1 MTELLKCPI
10 CGQPTRVY
18 MGNARK
24 DKLCA
29 KHADELKAGRIV
41 VNEEGLFVE
50 PKTGKVLNA
59 NYDQPKKTFVK
70 EKKEIKE
77 TKTESDDAVVVKCI
91 ACGKETKNGN
101 LFCGP
106 CYYKFRDK
114 KLLVEITNCK
124 EITILDDSYEGK
136 FTCTDGHIV
145 KSKSEMI
152 IDNWLFDHNIPHA
165 YEKKLPIDNDEKH
178 DLHPDFC
185 LPGYGEDTDD
195 IYIEYW
201 GYNEKNIEYTK
212 SKNYKMKIYKNL
224 KVTVICL
231 EEKDIMDIS
240 ASLSRKLKFYKKGQI
255 NE

>member
-1 MTELLKCPI
+1 MSQELKCPI

-24 DKLCA
+24 DRLCA
-29 KHADELKAGRIV
+29 KHAEQLKAGKI
-41 VNEEGLFVE
+41 E
-50 PKTGKVLNA
+50 LNA
-59 NYDQPKKTFVK
+59 NGEYVDKQTGNLLTAKNAVLS
-70 EKKEIKE
+70 EKSPQNS
-77 TKTESDDAVVVKCI
+77 TKITNNDENKAMTPKCI
-91 ACGKETKNGN
+91 ACGKETKPGY
-101 LFCGP
+101 LFCTG
-106 CYYKFRDK
+106 CFKKYVDK
-114 KLLVEITNCK
+114 KLLVEITGCR

-152 IDNWLFDHNIPHA
+152 IDNWLFDHNISHA
-165 YEKKLPIDNDEKH
+165 YEKKLPIDANENH

-185 LPGYGEDTDD
+185 LPGYGDDPDD

-212 SKNYKMKIYKNL
+212 SKNYKMKKYKEL
-224 KVTVICL
+224 RVTVICL
-231 EEKDIMDIS
+231 EEKDIMDIN
-240 ASLSRKLKFYKKGQI
+240 ASLSRKLKFYKKGVI

>member
-1 MTELLKCPI
+1 MNNELKCPI

-29 KHADELKAGRIV
+29 KHADELKAGRII
-41 VNEEGLFVE
+41 VNDEGLFQE
-50 PKTGKVLNA
+50 PKTGKILNKD
-59 NYDQPKKTFVK
+59 YKEPVK
-70 EKKEIKE
+70 EKE
-77 TKTESDDAVVVKCI
+77 TAVEQKGVAKCI
-91 ACGKETKNGN
+91 ACGKETKPGF
-101 LFCGP
+101 LFCP
-106 CYYKFRDK
+106 SCYKRFVDK
-114 KLLVEITNCK
+114 KLLVEITNCR

-152 IDNWLFDHNIPHA
+152 IDNWLFDHGIPHA
-165 YEKKLPIDNDEKH
+165 YEKKLPIDNDERH

-185 LPGYGEDTDD
+185 LPGYGNDTDD

-212 SKNYKMKIYKNL
+212 SKNYKMKIYKEL

-231 EEKDIMDIS
+231 EEKDIMDIN

>member
-1 MTELLKCPI
+1 MANDLKCPI

-29 KHADELKAGRIV
+29 KHADELKAGRLV
-41 VNEEGLFVE
+41 VNDNGLFVE
-50 PKTGKVLNA
+50 PKTGTILNKD
-59 NYDQPKKTFVK
+59 YKEPVK
-70 EKKEIKE
+70 EKEVV
-77 TKTESDDAVVVKCI
+77 TEQKGVSKCI
-91 ACGKETKNGN
+91 ACGKETKPGF
-101 LFCGP
+101 LFCP
-106 CYYKFRDK
+106 SCYKRFVDK
-114 KLLVEITNCK
+114 KLLVEITNCR

-185 LPGYGEDTDD
+185 LPGYGDDTDD

-212 SKNYKMKIYKNL
+212 SKNYKMKIYKDL

>member
-1 MTELLKCPI
+1 MNNELKCPI

-29 KHADELKAGRIV
+29 KHADELKTGRIV
-41 VNEEGLFVE
+41 VNDEGLFQE
-50 PKTGKVLNA
+50 PKAGKILNKD
-59 NYDQPKKTFVK
+59 YKEPVK
-70 EKKEIKE
+70 EKEA
-77 TKTESDDAVVVKCI
+77 AVEQKGVAKCI
-91 ACGKETKNGN
+91 ACGKETKPGF
-101 LFCGP
+101 LFCP
-106 CYYKFRDK
+106 FCYKRFVDK
-114 KLLVEITNCK
+114 KLLVEITNCR

-152 IDNWLFDHNIPHA
+152 IDNWLFDHGIPHA
-165 YEKKLPIDNDEKH
+165 YEKKLPIDSDERH

-185 LPGYGEDTDD
+185 LPGYGDDTDD

-212 SKNYKMKIYKNL
+212 SKNYKMKIYKDL

-231 EEKDIMDIS
+231 EEKDIMDIN